1 MFNICIKI
9 YFITP
14 SSVSFLLARKSFP
27 TTKPRL
33 WLYLV
38 RSPYELKGISSA
50 VRMEQCVCLAIADT
64 KWARYFWIQP
74 RSSLQNVARMPSDC
88 LPMYSMSDLYLS
100 VSSVSLESSRR
111 SYLHFCWCYD
121 PSCCRQDAPL
131 KLFLLHSRD
140 VLVPMHKFP
149 HIAPTNHTIGLT
161 VAAALVWT
169 PTSIITSFSH
179 FWDQYLTR
187 SSLKWEEFLFIH
199 DLRGYSRWCE
209 GQNGGR

>member
-1 MFNICIKI
+1 MSWREFLQLWGW
-9 YFITP
+9 
-14 SSVSFLLARKSFP
+14 SSVSVSPSLTPNEPVTFEFSLAQVCRTWPECRQIAYQCTVWVIS
-27 TTKPRL
+27 TSVCR
-33 WLYLV
+33 
-38 RSPYELKGISSA
+38 RSPWKAHDGH
-50 VRMEQCVCLAIADT
+50 
-64 KWARYFWIQP
+64 
-74 RSSLQNVARMPSDC
+74 
-88 LPMYSMSDLYLS
+88 
-100 VSSVSLESSRR
+100 
-111 SYLHFCWCYD
+111 YLHFCWCYD

-149 HIAPTNHTIGLT
+149 HIAPTNHTIGLA

-169 PTSIITSFSH
+169 PTSITSFSH

-209 GQNGGR
+209 GHNGGR